1 MLTEPLSSTNVD
13 DMIDADQTTIDPRE
27 DPEAALA
34 SVVALR
40 RLADQLEQQAVAE
53 ALRRGWSWTQ
63 IANALGVSKQAAH
76 KRLSGLMPEKKQ

>member
-1 MLTEPLSSTNVD
+1 MTDTPK
-13 DMIDADQTTIDPRE
+13 TIDPKN
-27 DPEAALA
+27 DPEQALA

-40 RLADQLEQQAVAE
+40 RMADQLEQQAVTE

-76 KRLSGLMPEKKQ
+76 KRLSGLMAHREK

>member
-1 MLTEPLSSTNVD
+1 MTQ
-13 DMIDADQTTIDPRE
+13 AHQTTVDPRQ

-53 ALRRGWSWTQ
+53 ALKRGWSWAQ

-76 KRLSGLMPEKKQ
+76 KRLSGLMPDKQQ

>member
-1 MLTEPLSSTNVD
+1 MVD
-13 DMIDADQTTIDPRE
+13 AMTDHPQTTVDPRK
-27 DPEAALA
+27 DPEQALA

-53 ALRRGWSWTQ
+53 ALGRGWSWAQ

>member
-1 MLTEPLSSTNVD
+1 MMTESK
-13 DMIDADQTTIDPRE
+13 IDPSE

-53 ALRRGWSWTQ
+53 ALKRGWSWSQ
-63 IANALGVSKQAAH
+63 IAMALGVSKQAAH
-76 KRLSGLMPEKKQ
+76 KRLSGLVEPPKK

>member
-1 MLTEPLSSTNVD
+1 MTNSTP
-13 DMIDADQTTIDPRE
+13 TTVDPRK

-34 SVVALR
+34 SVIALR

-53 ALRRGWSWTQ
+53 ALDRGWSWTQ
-63 IANALGVSKQAAH
+63 IASALGVSKQAAH

>member
-1 MLTEPLSSTNVD
+1 MTETPETVGLTD
-13 DMIDADQTTIDPRE
+13 H
-27 DPEAALA
+27 PEEALA

-40 RLADQLEQQAVAE
+40 RMADQIERQAVAE

-76 KRLSGLMPEKKQ
+76 KRLSGVTANKEWGHDA